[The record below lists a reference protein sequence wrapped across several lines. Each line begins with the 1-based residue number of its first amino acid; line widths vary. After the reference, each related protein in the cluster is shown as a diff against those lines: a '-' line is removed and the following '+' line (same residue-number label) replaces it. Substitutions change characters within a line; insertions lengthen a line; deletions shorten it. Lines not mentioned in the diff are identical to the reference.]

1 MDKLFREKSL
11 KRLNNPEKL
20 DTLFRIVPPLNWL
33 ILATLVLLLAMIAA
47 WSVFGSIDTR
57 VSGNGILISGGQKIY
72 DAIAE
77 DSGRLLTVDVQ
88 VGDIVKTG
96 QRLATLKLPLLLLD
110 IENRQQIVLSLRK
123 QVSDLQRF
131 IDKDFK
137 LEQQNNET
145 LRKNWAK
152 DLDNANLHLQF
163 LKQALEEREKLVDKV
178 ISRQEL
184 AELKS
189 NYFKELQLRD
199 EISKKIADNIIEFK
213 RRVEANQQ
221 RLTELKNRLQQAEQD
236 VAFLM
241 KKLKVHSI
249 IVSPVDGEV
258 INILGKPGEIVQPG
272 SKIMDIEPYAETVD
286 AVIYVPAGMGKV
298 ILRGMSAQVV
308 PSTVKKQE
316 YGSIVGVVEDVA
328 GFPSSQS
335 SMMAVLANEK
345 LVEDFSQSGPQL
357 YVRVRL
363 MKGDTPSH
371 YQWTTSKGPNMVITN
386 GTLCTADIITKSQPP
401 ITLVIPAIKA
411 FLGID

>member
-33 ILATLVLLLAMIAA
+33 ILATLVLLLGMIAA

-77 DSGRLLTVDVQ
+77 DSGRLLTVEVQ
-88 VGDIVKTG
+88 VGDVVKTG

-110 IENRQQIVLSLRK
+110 IENRQQTVLSLRK
-123 QVSDLQRF
+123 QVSDLQHF

-145 LRKNWAK
+145 LRKNWAN
-152 DLDNANLHLQF
+152 DLENANLHLQF
-163 LKQALEEREKLVDKV
+163 LKTALEEREKLVDKV

-221 RLTELKNRLQQAEQD
+221 RLIELKNRLRQAEQD

-249 IVSPVDGEV
+249 IVSPVDGEI
-258 INILGKPGEIVQPG
+258 INIIGKPGEIVQPG

-286 AVIYVPAGMGKV
+286 AVIYVPASMGKV
-298 ILRGMSAQVV
+298 VLRGMAAQVV

-363 MKGDTPSH
+363 MKADTPSH

-401 ITLVIPAIKA
+401 ITLVIPAIKT

>member
-1 MDKLFREKSL
+1 MEKLFREKSL

-33 ILATLVLLLAMIAA
+33 ILATLVMLLGMIAA

-77 DSGRLLTVDVQ
+77 DSGRLLTVEVQ

-123 QVSDLQRF
+123 QVRDLQRF

-163 LKQALEEREKLVDKV
+163 LKKALEEREKLVDKV

-236 VAFLM
+236 VAFL
-241 KKLKVHSI
+241 
-249 IVSPVDGEV
+249 
-258 INILGKPGEIVQPG
+258 
-272 SKIMDIEPYAETVD
+272 
-286 AVIYVPAGMGKV
+286 
-298 ILRGMSAQVV
+298 
-308 PSTVKKQE
+308 
-316 YGSIVGVVEDVA
+316 
-328 GFPSSQS
+328 
-335 SMMAVLANEK
+335 NEK
-345 LVEDFSQSGPQL
+345 IKSPQHHCKP
-357 YVRVRL
+357 RRWR
-363 MKGDTPSH
+363 DH
-371 YQWTTSKGPNMVITN
+371 
-386 GTLCTADIITKSQPP
+386 
-401 ITLVIPAIKA
+401 
-411 FLGID
+411 

>member
-11 KRLNNPEKL
+11 NRLNNPEKL

-33 ILATLVLLLAMIAA
+33 ILATLVLLLGMIAA

-77 DSGRLLTVDVQ
+77 DSGRLLTVEVQ
-88 VGDIVKTG
+88 VGDVVKTG

-110 IENRQQIVLSLRK
+110 IENRQQTVLSLRK
-123 QVSDLQRF
+123 QVSDLQHF

-145 LRKNWAK
+145 LRKNWAN
-152 DLDNANLHLQF
+152 DLENANLHLQF
-163 LKQALEEREKLVDKV
+163 LKTALEEREKLVDKV

-221 RLTELKNRLQQAEQD
+221 RLIELKNRLRQAEQD

-249 IVSPVDGEV
+249 IVSPVDGEI
-258 INILGKPGEIVQPG
+258 INIIGKPGEIVQPG

-286 AVIYVPAGMGKV
+286 AVIYVPASMGKV
-298 ILRGMSAQVV
+298 VLRGMAAQVV

-363 MKGDTPSH
+363 MKADTPSH

-401 ITLVIPAIKA
+401 ITLVIPAIKT